1 MLQRVA
7 LRARDY
13 FDSIVVELHYEN
25 CNIVRM
31 YVKALQYLVE
41 EHQ

>member
-1 MLQRVA
+1 LQRVV
-7 LRARDY
+7 LRAR
-13 FDSIVVELHYEN
+13 DSIVVELHYEN